1 MSVFL
6 SFSFE
11 ILETHVLFSGVFAF
25 FLGRQRYSTYFDLIE
40 QQGVG

>member
-25 FLGRQRYSTYFDLIE
+25 FWEGKDTQRILI
-40 QQGVG
+40 